1 MGGEAGL
8 DGGANAPAVLLT
20 DCGCEVDE
28 ADMGR
33 AAVGDV
39 AEAVL
44 LLFVGMTVE
53 GGMTVS
59 GVILFPPKAI
69 DEKDS

>member
-20 DCGCEVDE
+20 DCGCEFDE

-33 AAVGDV
+33 AA
-39 AEAVL
+39 AVL